1 MTQAKRLLTLLLL
14 VCLAAGPLSLP
25 SLALNEAKIEGGSE
39 YATVQE
45 AVDAAEAGDTVTLL
59 TDVTVEDPVSV
70 TTGLTFDLGGH
81 TLSGAFQG
89 TQTGVFQAVGCH
101 VDIVD
106 SEGGGSIVNTLED
119 KACSVLYIKPSAD
132 AAGSVTLKDGVT
144 LENLSTYS
152 TSVVAYLHNAVSNTC
167 PAKLEVQDARLISQD
182 GDVIRYKS
190 SFGRPVEGAISGGEF
205 WVAEKAASKS
215 ILDDVDSDTLVI
227 SGGIFHNWDPQ
238 ADTALLDGD
247 ALLCHTLREGALVM
261 QVVSGTPD
269 AAVQSAFGGQT
280 FYLLK
285 GSDEG
290 GQAVADL

>member
-45 AVDAAEAGDTVTLL
+45 AVDAAVAGDTVTLL

-70 TTGLTFDLGGH
+70 TTDLTFDLGGH

-106 SEGGGSIVNTLED
+106 SEGGGSMVNTLED

-152 TSVVAYLHNAVSNTC
+152 TSVVAYLHNAVSNTY
-167 PAKLEVQDARLISQD
+167 PASLDVQNARLISRD

-190 SFGRPVEGAISGGEF
+190 SFGRPVEA
-205 WVAEKAASKS
+205 
-215 ILDDVDSDTLVI
+215 VI
-227 SGGIFHNWDPQ
+227 SGG
-238 ADTALLDGD
+238 
-247 ALLCHTLREGALVM
+247 
-261 QVVSGTPD
+261 
-269 AAVQSAFGGQT
+269 
-280 FYLLK
+280 
-285 GSDEG
+285 
-290 GQAVADL
+290 